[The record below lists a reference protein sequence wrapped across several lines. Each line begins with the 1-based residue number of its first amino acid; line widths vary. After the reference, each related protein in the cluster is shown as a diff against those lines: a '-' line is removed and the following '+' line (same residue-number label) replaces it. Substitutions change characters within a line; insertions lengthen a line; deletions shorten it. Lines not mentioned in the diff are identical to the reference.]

1 MGSDRH
7 ITSSTCPHCSSSVQL
22 RRRRG
27 SNPNTHSGQ
36 LMAWPFL
43 RMAQNLDSSPLAQ
56 VPIMAI
62 PGHRCL
68 PTTRPRLPKGRSP
81 IQNSCLFLHKGS
93 RGHPLRARP
102 GSSSWSPDSM
112 GQTLDAVWN
121 VLIPPYL
128 CPKPAQ
134 SLIRNTDGHS
144 ES

>member
-7 ITSSTCPHCSSSVQL
+7 ITSSTCSHCSSSVQL

-27 SNPNTHSGQ
+27 SNPNTHSRQ

-68 PTTRPRLPKGRSP
+68 PTTRPHLPKGRSP
-81 IQNSCLFLHKGS
+81 IQNSCLFLHKGLEGTPS
-93 RGHPLRARP
+93 ERGRAP
-102 GSSSWSPDSM
+102 ALGHQTAWDKHWMLSGMYLSLPTFVPSLQSP
-112 GQTLDAVWN
+112 
-121 VLIPPYL
+121 
-128 CPKPAQ
+128 
-134 SLIRNTDGHS
+134 
-144 ES
+144 